1 MLKQLAKAKSSQGGA
16 YLKPG
21 KYTFA
26 LNEIKVENTPMG
38 GETFIAELL
47 VLESENYLDAE
58 KANAVGTTVNFLQ
71 QLEKR
76 PMVAFPATKAFI
88 EALVAE
94 ESVGEDDFVE
104 SVKAAISKE
113 QPLRGALVKA
123 ETYNKLTKDKS
134 KTLVLPKW
142 SSVNNTVDTIAAR
155 RKLMDSGASAAAVL
169 AG

>member
-1 MLKQLAKAKSSQGGA
+1 
-16 YLKPG
+16 
-21 KYTFA
+21 
-26 LNEIKVENTPMG
+26 
-38 GETFIAELL
+38 
-47 VLESENYLDAE
+47 
-58 KANAVGTTVNFLQ
+58 
-71 QLEKR
+71 
-76 PMVAFPATKAFI
+76 
-88 EALVAE
+88 LVAE